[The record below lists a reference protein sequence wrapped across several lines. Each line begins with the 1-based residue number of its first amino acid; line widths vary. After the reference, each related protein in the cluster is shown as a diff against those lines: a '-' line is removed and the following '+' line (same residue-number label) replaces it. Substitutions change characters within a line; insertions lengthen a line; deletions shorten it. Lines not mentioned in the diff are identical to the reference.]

1 MADASMLQGYLMKEK
16 SKMSLLHGLTGDINK
31 RYFRVRTIEGG
42 DELALCYYKNIAD
55 PVVRG
60 WIYLKDMTEIAEI
73 QDTII
78 LTSVARTLYL
88 YAQTRAE
95 HNLWVTGLAKL
106 CPEAF
111 VKLRRNAPAQKEMS
125 DGPSIISRTSPR
137 NEEAKGSP
145 NEYVRTRDK
154 NASQHGR
161 HRGAE
166 KRIAKK
172 DDGFGDAGI
181 EYSRTAGGKGRD
193 GTGLQNNERS
203 MDKRD
208 IQLHVERS
216 RDDMSNDVSGSD
228 GGDREC
234 GKKTISRDVER
245 VESRGIQP
253 TGAGDADTAGAADR
267 QFDTVDDKKSSPPD
281 HGCETSVPLRAGS
294 SENENVETIEL
305 NESVGHDCTAGG
317 LRDRKGMIGHAQQ
330 GIDGAAL
337 ENELKRS
344 NQHGER
350 EFDEEAENDILVPQ
364 LEIVDWEGPRQG
376 QSVTSRLHR
385 HISGENDLEA
395 LGSVNAILPP
405 PKEFLASRPLKS
417 SPRTQ
422 GEVESKHKPGGH
434 GMECLEL
441 ENGLKNGLKPAKKGR
456 RTSAADVEWSD
467 GAEARDQLR
476 QFDDKISTLTDYGP
490 VNLGDSDDD
499 DDEEEDFDIEIE
511 KQRRRA
517 NAAILA
523 LETAAKEA
531 DEDAQADVR
540 EDSDCKRPCEKIR
553 KKPANA
559 HRERCVP
566 SPTGPPPA
574 GAPRNGRRGQ
584 GVPRPRIAPP
594 KLASH
599 TRSKQASHWTEPN
612 AASDNIIW
620 DEIKT
625 PCHGSPTMGSRGPG
639 GLPAAV
645 GASETATSSGVDRD
659 YGCHR
664 EQLDD

>member
-1 MADASMLQGYLMKEK
+1 
-16 SKMSLLHGLTGDINK
+16 
-31 RYFRVRTIEGG
+31 
-42 DELALCYYKNIAD
+42 
-55 PVVRG
+55 
-60 WIYLKDMTEIAEI
+60 
-73 QDTII
+73 
-78 LTSVARTLYL
+78 
-88 YAQTRAE
+88 
-95 HNLWVTGLAKL
+95 
-106 CPEAF
+106 
-111 VKLRRNAPAQKEMS
+111 MS

-145 NEYVRTRDK
+145 NEYVESDGHIEPQATTSLDDDESNPSSNEESTRRSPKPGYCHERGKPAVRDSGSSEGGTSGSREPGGRNASWGTSHGDLRRAPGRNALYGDGGDGSAVRAGDERSQNDRHQGRRSSEDGDACARVSLNHRVNGADGHEKVRTRDK

-350 EFDEEAENDILVPQ
+350 ELDEEAENDILVPQ

-385 HISGENDLEA
+385 HISGKNDLEA

-467 GAEARDQLR
+467 GAEARDVSFLSAY
-476 QFDDKISTLTDYGP
+476 ILVTL
-490 VNLGDSDDD
+490 VLQSDSRNMHGLH
-499 DDEEEDFDIEIE
+499 
-511 KQRRRA
+511 QRRSHDGPSTPYA
-517 NAAILA
+517 
-523 LETAAKEA
+523 
-531 DEDAQADVR
+531 
-540 EDSDCKRPCEKIR
+540 RP
-553 KKPANA
+553 
-559 HRERCVP
+559 
-566 SPTGPPPA
+566 
-574 GAPRNGRRGQ
+574 
-584 GVPRPRIAPP
+584 
-594 KLASH
+594 L
-599 TRSKQASHWTEPN
+599 
-612 AASDNIIW
+612 
-620 DEIKT
+620 
-625 PCHGSPTMGSRGPG
+625 
-639 GLPAAV
+639 L
-645 GASETATSSGVDRD
+645 
-659 YGCHR
+659 
-664 EQLDD
+664 